1 MEPHRCINCDNDMI
15 RIKRDSL
22 MKILPKS
29 KHLYCENCHQ
39 RYLKFWVVNFKL
51 ARRNIHII
59 NPAEVDPQQQ
69 VTIHFDQTSLN
80 DE

>member
-1 MEPHRCINCDNDMI
+1 MGPYRCLNYDNIML
-15 RIKRDSL
+15 RIKRDLL

-29 KHLYCENCHQ
+29 KYLYCDNCYE
-39 RYLKFWVVNFKL
+39 RYLKFWIVNFRL

-69 VTIHFDQTSLN
+69 ASIHFDQTSHN